1 MPTGTIFNIQKC
13 SIHDGPGIRTLVF
26 FKGCPLRCKWCAN
39 PESQSF
45 APQIMNMYSRCVSCM
60 MCIDVCEKKCIYRS
74 DSGRYEINYSLCDGC
89 GKCAEVC
96 FAEARTLMG
105 RKITVQEL
113 FEEIKKDQGF
123 FNRSGG
129 GVTFSGG
136 EPLMQPEFLKEIAKL
151 CKENGIKTAMESC
164 GCGDIEKFGPA
175 MKYIDFMYFD
185 VKHMDPEIHKKLT
198 GMSNEMI
205 LKNLKGIN
213 DMGTTEIVIRT
224 PVIPGYNDSE
234 DNIIATAEMLNDLN
248 MVKGYELL
256 AYHNL
261 GENKYDALG
270 RKYELHNVEK
280 PSTEFMNRL
289 VDKAN
294 SVLRNKKCF
303 YES

>member
-1 MPTGTIFNIQKC
+1 MSTGTIFNIQKC

-45 APQIMNMYSRCVSCM
+45 GPQIMNMYSRCVSCM
-60 MCIDVCEKKCIYRS
+60 MCIDVCEKKCIYKS

-89 GKCAEVC
+89 GKCADVC

-105 RKITVQEL
+105 RKVTAQEL
-113 FEEIKKDQGF
+113 FEEIKKDYGF

-136 EPLMQPEFLKEIAKL
+136 EPLMQPEFLEEIAKL

-164 GCGDIEKFGPA
+164 GCGDIEKFRYA

-185 VKHMDPEIHKKLT
+185 IKHMDPDVHKKLT

-224 PVIPGYNDSE
+224 PVIPGYNDSD
-234 DNIIATAEMLNDLN
+234 DNIIATAEKLNDLN

-270 RKYELHNVEK
+270 RRYELHNVEK
-280 PSTEFMNRL
+280 PPVEFMNRL
-289 VDKAN
+289 VEKAN

-303 YES
+303 YEP